1 MKRPPSFG
9 FFPDNWLGSSRI
21 AVMTPAEEGAYIR
34 LLCLAWNS
42 PEMDAGLPDD
52 DGALAIMSRLGDSWA
67 RGSGAKLRACFESR
81 GGRLYNEKLSHEWE
95 RATQYA
101 ESRRANAKHKPNTC
115 KGYAQHIRVH
125 IREGK
130 GRESIG
136 MDSPVLDGGTGEG
149 VVQANRIALTAWL
162 LAEYRPNASE
172 LSPYE
177 EHAAFDLCRNRPDFP
192 AELTRVRAWKA
203 KCDKEGMLFK
213 RSIRAV
219 LDCWQ
224 DIVDQSIVMVKE
236 QADAEAYRKQRAE
249 ILAKVER
256 GEIMED
262 RNG

>member
-1 MKRPPSFG
+1 
-9 FFPDNWLGSSRI
+9 
-21 AVMTPAEEGAYIR
+21 
-34 LLCLAWNS
+34 
-42 PEMDAGLPDD
+42 
-52 DGALAIMSRLGDSWA
+52 
-67 RGSGAKLRACFESR
+67 
-81 GGRLYNEKLSHEWE
+81 
-95 RATQYA
+95 
-101 ESRRANAKHKPNTC
+101 
-115 KGYAQHIRVH
+115 
-125 IREGK
+125 
-130 GRESIG
+130 
-136 MDSPVLDGGTGEG
+136 
-149 VVQANRIALTAWL
+149 LTAWL

-256 GEIMED
+256 GEIVED